1 MQEQLTSYKV
11 DIYRERD
18 LVDNKNEYEKRFIE
32 RYAVLDSNIL
42 LIKKIKKLA
51 TDKGTNDHI
60 IMWNVFGFINILS
73 YDLVSVGYSL
83 LYETKKWQKVYFA
96 RQVVL
101 LIYEALND
109 IPGMLGKDFKNIFKD
124 ISEASNYLME
134 LKSLQKEFGKF
145 STIHF
150 ENLKQIRMNIIAH
163 RDPDIDNQ
171 LHYIET
177 IDPYEIINIM
187 FDFEKILRQISDHL
201 QKLVIKTINIQN

>member
-1 MQEQLTSYKV
+1 MEDQLTSYRIDKN
-11 DIYRERD
+11 RERD
-18 LVDNKNEYEKRFIE
+18 LVDNHYEYEKRFIE
-32 RYAVLDSNIL
+32 RYAVLESNIL
-42 LIKKIKKLA
+42 VIKKIKKLA
-51 TDKGTNDHI
+51 ADKGTNDHVI
-60 IMWNVFGFINILS
+60 LWNVFGFINILS

-83 LYETKKWQKVYFA
+83 LFETKKWQKVYFA

-101 LIYEALND
+101 LMYEALND
-109 IPGMLGKDFKNIFKD
+109 IPDILGKDFKNIFKD
-124 ISEASNYLME
+124 ISEANNYLME

-145 STIHF
+145 KTIHF

-187 FDFEKILRQISDHL
+187 LDFENILRSISDHL
-201 QKLVIKTINIQN
+201 QKLMVRTIKF